1 MVYCNTHIPC
11 QVTCNVPL
19 DFAIIVDTSG
29 SISRRNF
36 KLLLRFIRSLVNSFQ
51 VSEDHT
57 HIAII
62 EYSTG
67 ASVQLRFNDL
77 PGSKLT
83 KNNVYEIVKRIPHK
97 RGKTYIDRALRLAN
111 DEVFTLK
118 GGMRDDVRK
127 VALVMTD
134 GAQTE
139 ETNAK
144 KSVDEI
150 LAEASQ
156 PLKDKKVHIISLGI
170 GKRVNKLSLKTIATG
185 DSVYYAESF
194 NALRQLVKQL
204 RKGSCTVT
212 QAGYSYKY
220 VYQT

>member
-1 MVYCNTHIPC
+1 
-11 QVTCNVPL
+11 VTCNVPL

-127 VALVMTD
+127 VSWFACD
-134 GAQTE
+134 INGI
-139 ETNAK
+139 
-144 KSVDEI
+144 SRSGI
-150 LAEASQ
+150 LGLYSRTSSKR
-156 PLKDKKVHIISLGI
+156 PPKMSSLG
-170 GKRVNKLSLKTIATG
+170 GRLRGVVA
-185 DSVYYAESF
+185 YESF
-194 NALRQLVKQL
+194 DNI
-204 RKGSCTVT
+204 GSKFCLISV
-212 QAGYSYKY
+212 
-220 VYQT
+220 

>member
-1 MVYCNTHIPC
+1 VS
-11 QVTCNVPL
+11 CNVPL

-36 KLLLRFIRSLVNSFQ
+36 KLLLHFIRNLVDGFQ

-67 ASVQLRFNDL
+67 ASVQLGFNDL
-77 PGSKLT
+77 PGRTLT
-83 KNNVYEIVKRIPHK
+83 KNNVYDIVKRIPHK

-127 VALVMTD
+127 VRWFARDINGMSRKAVEPPVRDHPKCQAIVAAYGSWLCTRVST
-134 GAQTE
+134 
-139 ETNAK
+139 
-144 KSVDEI
+144 I
-150 LAEASQ
+150 LFC
-156 PLKDKKVHIISLGI
+156 VNIIS
-170 GKRVNKLSLKTIATG
+170 
-185 DSVYYAESF
+185 
-194 NALRQLVKQL
+194 
-204 RKGSCTVT
+204 
-212 QAGYSYKY
+212 
-220 VYQT
+220 